1 MSENMNSR
9 IADTSSQDT
18 YLEPRGNARRWI
30 IAGIAGVAI
39 VVLVVTGIP
48 TLLRWLSSED
58 SISRER
64 LRTAIVERGDFNRD
78 ISVQGTVVAAVSPTL
93 YANQIGTIDFK
104 VAAGDRV
111 SEGEILAVLD
121 SPELTNQFAQAR
133 SIQSKLEVGVGRY
146 DIERR
151 QKLLTNKKSVDLADL
166 ALVAARRELKRAEQ
180 AYASQGISQVDYQK
194 AQDDLTVA
202 EYGHAHALADAEL
215 DKERLS
221 FEARSRDLE
230 LEQQNLLVANLQRQV
245 NELTL
250 ISPVTGVVGNRL
262 VKQKGEV
269 APSMPVISVVDLT
282 QFEVEAYVPQNYA
295 DDLAIGMPAEVRT
308 GNLVFAATVKS
319 ISPEIVDDQVA
330 TRLSFAGDR
339 PEGIRQNQRLTTRI
353 LLEEKR
359 DVLMVTRGQFLESGS
374 GRFAFRIDDDVAI
387 RQPITTGA
395 RSLNTV
401 EITSGLSEGDQI
413 IISSTDI
420 FGDAETIL
428 ITN

>member
-1 MSENMNSR
+1 MNSR

-18 YLEPRGNARRWI
+18 YLEPTGSSRRWVI
-30 IAGIAGVAI
+30 TGVI
-39 VVLVVTGIP
+39 VVALGVLIATGIP
-48 TLLRWLSSED
+48 MLLRWLSSED
-58 SISRER
+58 SISRDR
-64 LRTAIVERGDFNRD
+64 LRVATVERGDFIRD

-93 YANQIGTIDFK
+93 YANQFGTIEFK

-111 SEGEILAVLD
+111 NKGEVLATLD
-121 SPELTNQFAQAR
+121 SPELTNQLEQAR
-133 SIQSKLEVGVGRY
+133 SIQTKLEVGVGRY

-151 QKLLTNKKSVDLADL
+151 QKLLTNTKNVDLAEL
-166 ALVAARRELKRAEQ
+166 ALIAARRELKRAEQ

-202 EYGHAHALADAEL
+202 EYAHAHAIADTELDAE
-215 DKERLS
+215 RLA
-221 FEARSRDLE
+221 FEARTRDLE
-230 LEQQNLLVANLQRQV
+230 LEQQRLLVANLQRQV
-245 NELTL
+245 DELT
-250 ISPVTGVVGNRL
+250 IVSPVTGVVGNRL
-262 VKQKGEV
+262 VEHKGEV
-269 APSMPVISVVDLT
+269 APSLPVISVVDLT
-282 QFEVEAYVPQNYA
+282 QFEVEAFVPQNYA

-308 GNLVFAATVKS
+308 GNSVFATTVKS

-330 TRLSFAGDR
+330 TRLSFVGDR
-339 PEGIRQNQRLTTRI
+339 PEGIRQNQRHTTRI

-374 GRFAFRIDDDVAI
+374 GRFAFRIDDDIAA
-387 RQPITTGA
+387 RQPISVGA

-401 EITSGLSEGDQI
+401 EITSGLNEGDQI

-420 FGDAETIL
+420 FEDAETIL